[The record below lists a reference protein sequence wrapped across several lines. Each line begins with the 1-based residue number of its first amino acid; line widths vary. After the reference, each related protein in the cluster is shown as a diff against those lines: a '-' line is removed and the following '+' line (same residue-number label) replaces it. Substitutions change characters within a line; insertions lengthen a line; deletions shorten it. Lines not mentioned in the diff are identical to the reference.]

1 MTDQDKPY
9 VRYEVSG
16 GAATITLD
24 SPHNRNAISTR
35 LVTEL
40 QAGLTSAAAD
50 PAVRAVVLTHTGGTF
65 CAGADLSEAS
75 GSSASPEEA
84 VKERGR
90 GMLTLLRSI
99 LELPKPVIGRIDG
112 HVRAGGMG
120 LVGACDIVVAGPAST
135 FAVTESRL
143 GLAASIISLASRY
156 LLTGEKFGQHEA
168 ESIGLVTAASQD
180 TGESITELLGTLR
193 QCSPQGLAESKW
205 ITTRS
210 VLAGFDRDGEE
221 MIAQS
226 ARLFSSDEAREGMM
240 SFLQKRPAAWA
251 Q

>member
-40 QAGLTSAAAD
+40 QAGLTVAAAD

-75 GSSASPEEA
+75 GSSASPEDA

-143 GLAASIISLASRY
+143 GLAASIISLTVLPSSTSDLR
-156 LLTGEKFGQHEA
+156 
-168 ESIGLVTAASQD
+168 AA
-180 TGESITELLGTLR
+180 I
-193 QCSPQGLAESKW
+193 CSPARSSAS
-205 ITTRS
+205 TRPNPS
-210 VLAGFDRDGEE
+210 DSSPPRRRTRRSRSPNCSAPCANVHRRDLPNRSG
-221 MIAQS
+221 S
-226 ARLFSSDEAREGMM
+226 RRVRSWPDSTGTARR
-240 SFLQKRPAAWA
+240 
-251 Q
+251 

>member
-40 QAGLTSAAAD
+40 QAGLTAAAAD

-75 GSSASPEEA
+75 GSSASPEDA

-99 LELPKPVIGRIDG
+99 LELPKPVRSGGSTVTSGQEAWVLSGRATSSSPDR
-112 HVRAGGMG
+112 RA
-120 LVGACDIVVAGPAST
+120 P
-135 FAVTESRL
+135 SR
-143 GLAASIISLASRY
+143 
-156 LLTGEKFGQHEA
+156 
-168 ESIGLVTAASQD
+168 
-180 TGESITELLGTLR
+180 
-193 QCSPQGLAESKW
+193 
-205 ITTRS
+205 
-210 VLAGFDRDGEE
+210 
-221 MIAQS
+221 
-226 ARLFSSDEAREGMM
+226 
-240 SFLQKRPAAWA
+240 
-251 Q
+251 

>member
-75 GSSASPEEA
+75 GSSASPEDA

-90 GMLTLLRSI
+90 G
-99 LELPKPVIGRIDG
+99 
-112 HVRAGGMG
+112 
-120 LVGACDIVVAGPAST
+120 C
-135 FAVTESRL
+135 
-143 GLAASIISLASRY
+143 
-156 LLTGEKFGQHEA
+156 
-168 ESIGLVTAASQD
+168 
-180 TGESITELLGTLR
+180 
-193 QCSPQGLAESKW
+193 
-205 ITTRS
+205 
-210 VLAGFDRDGEE
+210 
-221 MIAQS
+221 
-226 ARLFSSDEAREGMM
+226 
-240 SFLQKRPAAWA
+240 
-251 Q
+251 